1 MGPAT
6 NHIVIPLPSGVIM
19 APNITKIKAAYLKFF
34 LQNLGFI
41 TPVSDIAYM
50 KIGSSNAIPNPRKN
64 CSTNEIKSLILRK
77 VSAPMA

>member
-1 MGPAT
+1 
-6 NHIVIPLPSGVIM
+6 
-19 APNITKIKAAYLKFF
+19 
-34 LQNLGFI
+34 
-41 TPVSDIAYM
+41 M